1 MLFQYTYQAIL
12 DGRKTQTRRVRKPSD
27 QPVYDDDGKIEAVL
41 VNGREKWH
49 VGKTYSVQPGRG
61 KPQIAR
67 IRITAIDSENVTDIN
82 DAAARA
88 EGSADR
94 EDFLRLWVEA
104 NGKANA
110 EADAWVLHIAL
121 IAD

>member
-12 DGRKTQTRRVRKPSD
+12 DGRKTQTRRVRKDGD
-27 QPVYDDDGKIEAVL
+27 QPVYGKDGKIEAVL
-41 VNGREKWH
+41 VNGREKWR

-67 IRITAIDSENVTDIN
+67 IRITGIGLENVRDIS
-82 DAAARA
+82 DADGAA

-94 EDFLRLWVEA
+94 DDFLRLWVEV
-104 NGKANA
+104 NGARNA
-110 EADAWVLHIAL
+110 SADVWVLHFEL
-121 IAD
+121 VPE

>member
-12 DGRKTQTRRVRKPSD
+12 DGRKTTTRRVRKPSD
-27 QPVYDDDGKIEAVL
+27 QAVHGDDGKIEAVL
-41 VNGREKWH
+41 VNGREKWR

-67 IRITAIDSENVTDIN
+67 IRITGIDAENVTDITN
-82 DAAARA
+82 AGARA

-94 EDFLRLWVEA
+94 EDFLRLFAEVNGEA
-104 NGKANA
+104 NAKADVWA
-110 EADAWVLHIAL
+110 LHFEL
-121 IAD
+121 VEQ